1 MFMSPVV
8 TANHEPT
15 TDTQKLERSRSIPL
29 KEIITPQGKKPK
41 YEKNRNLQKQP
52 ENK

>member
-1 MFMSPVV
+1 MSPVV

-15 TDTQKLERSRSIPL
+15 ADTQKLERSRSISL
-29 KEIITPQGKKPK
+29 ERSSHHKGRNQKKK
-41 YEKNRNLQKQP
+41 RRDLQKQP